1 MPANLPPQYFEA
13 EKVFRAAKA
22 PSEKIEA
29 LETMLAIMPK
39 HKGTDHLKAELRARI
54 AKLTDEMERQQAKG
68 RKGHGYHLPKEGA
81 GQVALVGLANSGKSA
96 LVAALT
102 QAAPRVADYPY
113 TTQEPT
119 PGMLPFEDVQLQL
132 VDMPAIDDRD
142 ARPWLNSVL
151 RHADLLALAVD
162 LSGDPLDE
170 VNVLLEELAALRIQP
185 WDEQGEAPP
194 GWVRKRML
202 VLANK
207 LDRAAAD
214 DMRALEEALGGRFPI
229 VPVSALTGEGLDG
242 LATRFFNAL
251 DVLRVYTKA
260 PGQPPDMIDPVIL
273 PKGSTVEDAAT
284 SVHKELRRFKYAQI
298 WGSGKFQGQRVPRNH
313 VLQDRDIIEVHT

>member
-1 MPANLPPQYFEA
+1 VPANLPPQYFEA

-54 AKLTDEMERQQAKG
+54 AKLTDEIERLQVR

-102 QAAPRVADYPY
+102 QASPRVADYPY
-113 TTQEPT
+113 TTQEPV

-151 RHADLLALAVD
+151 RHADLLALVVD
-162 LSGDPLDE
+162 LSGDPIGE
-170 VNVLLEELAALRIQP
+170 VEALLEELAALRIEP
-185 WDEQGEAPP
+185 WDEQGETQP
-194 GWVRKRML
+194 GWVRGRVL

-207 LDRAAAD
+207 RDRVGAD
-214 DMRALEEALGGRFPI
+214 DVRALEDALSGRFPLAA
-229 VPVSALTGEGLDG
+229 VSALTGEGLDG
-242 LATRFFNAL
+242 LAAKFFHAL
-251 DVLRVYTKA
+251 EVVRVYTKA
-260 PGQPPDMIDPVIL
+260 PGQSPDMRDPVML

-284 SVHKELRRFKYAQI
+284 SVHKELRRFKYAQV

-313 VLQDRDIIEVHT
+313 VLQDLDIIEIHA